1 MGGVSMKRIA
11 LFILLLGILIGLTI
25 EVIAPAVIVK
35 GVEMALK
42 RTLNG
47 DYSISLNAHP
57 KLKMLTGRFENI
69 YVKVNDVNVAGV
81 KIDEVLTRVD
91 DIKLNLKG
99 FIMKRILDFE
109 GGKDIKGEIIIG
121 EKDLQDALNLEGNGF
136 KDISIHITPEESVI
150 LASSRVFNDVFN
162 LMIAGEFSKL
172 SDKKIGFSIKEIMIE
187 NEPLPDK
194 LQKKLLSG
202 TVFYLDFTDI
212 PGIKIQKVQAG
223 DEKILIYFESI

>member
-1 MGGVSMKRIA
+1 MKRIA
-11 LFILLLGILIGLTI
+11 LYILLLVFLVGLVAEFI
-25 EVIAPAVIVK
+25 APRVIAK

-47 DYSISLNAHP
+47 DYSVNLNAHP
-57 KLKMLTGRFENI
+57 RFKLLTGRFDII
-69 YVKVNDVNVAGV
+69 YVKTNDVNIAGV
-81 KIDEVLTRVD
+81 KIDEVLTRVE
-91 DIKLNLKG
+91 DIKLNLKS
-99 FIMKRILDFE
+99 FIMQRILDFE
-109 GGKDIKGEIIIG
+109 GEKDIKGEIVIG

-162 LMIAGEFSKL
+162 LIIAGEFSKL

-202 TVFYLDFTDI
+202 TVFYLDLTDI
-212 PGIKIQKVQAG
+212 PGIKIQKVQAE